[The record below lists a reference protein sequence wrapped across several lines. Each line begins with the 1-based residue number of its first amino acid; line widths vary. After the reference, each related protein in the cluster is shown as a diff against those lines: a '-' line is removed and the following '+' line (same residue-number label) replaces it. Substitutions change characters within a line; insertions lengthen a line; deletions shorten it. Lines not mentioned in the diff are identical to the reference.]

1 MTFLDWLQYIY
12 SICSSETTI
21 ENWRPI
27 AIGSNLAISLAYFWI
42 PLDMAIVFRRWQ
54 REIPFP
60 WLWTGFVAF
69 IIACGATHIVH
80 AIHVVR
86 GDFPYSAPEI
96 VVMVMTALI
105 SLGTA
110 TGFTIILPRVMK
122 FTAPSEMQRRLQ
134 EAVDA
139 ATADL
144 EKALAQERL
153 LLREVH
159 HRVKNNLQVT
169 ASMVNLHIRRSKQ
182 TDTSELAA
190 LRDRITAMA
199 DVHSQLQEAGVG
211 SFSVRSFA
219 TELCRKLGVS
229 YGRPDVTCHVTGAD
243 LDVPFERATPLA
255 LVMNEVV
262 SNVFKH
268 AFADGRGSRI
278 AIEFQEDG
286 GTETIRVSDDGAG
299 MPEDGSQ
306 GGIGLT
312 LIESLAVQLGGEVDW
327 QRGRDGGTTFTMRMR
342 QPAPVTVG
350 RQPER
355 AAPEPSG
362 IGPVAPS
369 PGAA

>member
-1 MTFLDWLQYIY
+1 MTFFEWLQFVYD
-12 SICSSETTI
+12 ICSGQTTI

-27 AIGSNLAISLAYFWI
+27 AIGSNLAIAIAYFWI

-69 IIACGATHIVH
+69 ILACGATHVVH
-80 AIHVVR
+80 AFHVVR
-86 GDFPYSAPEI
+86 SDLAYSTPEI

-110 TGFTIILPRVMK
+110 AGFTIILPRVMK
-122 FTAPSEMQRRLQ
+122 LTAPSEMQRRLQ

-169 ASMVNLHIRRSKQ
+169 ASMVNLHIRRSRQ
-182 TDTSELAA
+182 SDTTDLAA

-211 SFSVRSFA
+211 AFSVRSFA
-219 TELCRKLGVS
+219 AELCRKLAVS
-229 YGRPDVTCHVTGAD
+229 FGRPDVACRITGAD
-243 LDVPFERATPLA
+243 LDIPFERATPLA

-268 AFADGRGSRI
+268 AFADGGGSRI
-278 AIEFQEDG
+278 TIELEEAD
-286 GTETIRVSDDGAG
+286 GTETIRVVDDGSG
-299 MPEDGSQ
+299 MPDGDRQ

-312 LIESLAVQLGGEVDW
+312 LIESLAVQLGGSVEW
-327 QRGRDGGTTFTMRMR
+327 QRGPDGGTVFSMRMR
-342 QPAPVTVG
+342 QAVDEG
-350 RQPER
+350 SSRQPR
-355 AAPEPSG
+355 SAARETTPL
-362 IGPVAPS
+362 GPAAPS
-369 PGAA
+369 PGIA